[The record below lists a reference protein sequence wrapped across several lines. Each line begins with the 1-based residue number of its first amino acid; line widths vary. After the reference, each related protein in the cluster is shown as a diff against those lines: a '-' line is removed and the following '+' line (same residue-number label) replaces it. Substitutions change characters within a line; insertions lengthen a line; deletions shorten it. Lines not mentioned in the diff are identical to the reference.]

1 MALPF
6 LGWFTQLAAAKMFD
20 IIDWSWGMVT
30 IPLWIAIALVI
41 ISMFMVRVYR
51 LVIKAYMGPLAAT
64 FFIVLFVLMMDNLE
78 DMVIGLSDIEGRLA
92 LKVLAVL
99 PHVRRKKREEVAR
112 FLIDERYS
120 QFSEAVA
127 GLRNLLDSPR
137 YEPLSHCILVIS
149 TQPGEGKTITSTS
162 IAIAYAQSGRRTLH
176 VDFDMRRP
184 RLARVWNLDI
194 DESNSFSHIL
204 QRSEGVMPDFASIAH
219 KTAVKNLDVI
229 ASAPPNGIS
238 PATIFGSPVIPK
250 FFDWARENYDRVI
263 VDSPPYGLVGDV
275 VSLSVMVDSVI
286 VMCCPDRT
294 RFKPIQYCARG
305 LTEAGANI
313 LGVVVNDVE
322 VASAAAF
329 SPGGKSRGRYGYG
342 YGGYGY
348 GYGYGYGHGDKSG
361 DDDAENAGE
370 TSDFNDEE

>member
-1 MALPF
+1 M
-6 LGWFTQLAAAKMFD
+6 
-20 IIDWSWGMVT
+20 
-30 IPLWIAIALVI
+30 
-41 ISMFMVRVYR
+41 
-51 LVIKAYMGPLAAT
+51 
-64 FFIVLFVLMMDNLE
+64 
-78 DMVIGLSDIEGRLA
+78 
-92 LKVLAVL
+92 
-99 PHVRRKKREEVAR
+99 
-112 FLIDERYS
+112 
-120 QFSEAVA
+120 
-127 GLRNLLDSPR
+127 LR
-137 YEPLSHCILVIS
+137 
-149 TQPGEGKTITSTS
+149 
-162 IAIAYAQSGRRTLH
+162 
-176 VDFDMRRP
+176 
-184 RLARVWNLDI
+184 
-194 DESNSFSHIL
+194 
-204 QRSEGVMPDFASIAH
+204 
-219 KTAVKNLDVI
+219 
-229 ASAPPNGIS
+229 PPNGIS

-361 DDDAENAGE
+361 ADDAENAGE